1 LCRHLE
7 TDVTEKAPRFK
18 PQPTTPS
25 TPLSARR
32 TVGVRRSGRANEDRR
47 REIVRKTADLFLER
61 GYADVSIDEIISRV
75 GGSKGTIYTWFGGKE
90 GLFEAVV
97 KLLCSGVTIAIVA
110 DAKGDIESQLTRI
123 GNSFLAMV
131 LSPPILELHRLM
143 VSMGRTF
150 PSAGKMFFD
159 AGPITAYR
167 TVASWIE
174 AQQRARLIAPA
185 DPYQLAVLFLD
196 MIIGEHQL
204 RMLVSLP
211 KDAQSKRIKETVR
224 SAVGLFL
231 NGCRERAR

>member
-1 LCRHLE
+1 
-7 TDVTEKAPRFK
+7 VKEKAPPK
-18 PQPTTPS
+18 LKSPGTASPTPQ
-25 TPLSARR
+25 SARR
-32 TVGVRRSGRANEDRR
+32 LVRERRGGRMNDERR
-47 REIVRKTADLFLER
+47 REIVRKTADLFLEK

-75 GGSKGTIYTWFGGKE
+75 GGSKATIYTWFGGKE

-97 KLLCSGVTIAIVA
+97 KLLCSDVTIAIVA
-110 DAKGDIESQLTRI
+110 DATGDIEAQLTRI

-150 PSAGKMFFD
+150 PSAGRMFFD

-174 AQQRARLIAPA
+174 SQQQSGLIAPA

-211 KDAQSKRIKETVR
+211 KDTQSKKIKETVR
-224 SAVGLFL
+224 SAVDLFL
-231 NGCRERAR
+231 NGCGRRTR

>member
-1 LCRHLE
+1 MNDE
-7 TDVTEKAPRFK
+7 
-18 PQPTTPS
+18 
-25 TPLSARR
+25 
-32 TVGVRRSGRANEDRR
+32 RR
-47 REIVRKTADLFLER
+47 RDIVRKTADLFLER
-61 GYADVSIDEIISRV
+61 GYADVSIDEIISRI
-75 GGSKGTIYTWFGGKE
+75 GGSKATIYTWFGGKD

-97 KLLCSGVTIAIVA
+97 KLLCSDVTIAI
-110 DAKGDIESQLTRI
+110 DAEPKGDIEAQLTRI

-150 PSAGKMFFD
+150 PAAGRMFFD

-174 AQQRARLIAPA
+174 SKQRSGLIAPA

-211 KDAQSKRIKETVR
+211 RDKQSRKIKETVH
-224 SAVGLFL
+224 SAVDLFL
-231 NGCRERAR
+231 NGCRRRSP

>member
-1 LCRHLE
+1 MNDE
-7 TDVTEKAPRFK
+7 
-18 PQPTTPS
+18 
-25 TPLSARR
+25 
-32 TVGVRRSGRANEDRR
+32 RR
-47 REIVRKTADLFLER
+47 RDIVRKTADLFLER
-61 GYADVSIDEIISRV
+61 GYADVSIDEIISRI
-75 GGSKGTIYTWFGGKE
+75 GGSKATIYTWFGGKD

-97 KLLCSGVTIAIVA
+97 KLLCSDVTIAI
-110 DAKGDIESQLTRI
+110 DAEPKGDIEAQLTRI

-150 PSAGKMFFD
+150 PAAGRMFFD

-174 AQQRARLIAPA
+174 SKQRSGLIAPA

-211 KDAQSKRIKETVR
+211 RDKQSRKIKETVH
-224 SAVGLFL
+224 SAVDLFL
-231 NGCRERAR
+231 NGCRRRSS

>member
-1 LCRHLE
+1 MNDE
-7 TDVTEKAPRFK
+7 
-18 PQPTTPS
+18 
-25 TPLSARR
+25 
-32 TVGVRRSGRANEDRR
+32 RR
-47 REIVRKTADLFLER
+47 REIVRKTADLFLEK
-61 GYADVSIDEIISRV
+61 GYADVSIDDIISRV
-75 GGSKGTIYTWFGGKE
+75 GGSKATIYTWFGGKE

-97 KLLCSGVTIAIVA
+97 KQLCSDVTIAIDA
-110 DAKGDIESQLTRI
+110 DTKGDIEAQLTRI

-150 PSAGKMFFD
+150 PSAGRMFFD

-174 AQQRARLIAPA
+174 SQQRSGLIAPA

-196 MIIGEHQL
+196 MVIGEHQL

-211 KDAQSKRIKETVR
+211 RDAQSRKIKETVH
-224 SAVGLFL
+224 SAVDLFL
-231 NGCRERAR
+231 NGCRRKTR

>member
-1 LCRHLE
+1 MNDER
-7 TDVTEKAPRFK
+7 
-18 PQPTTPS
+18 Q
-25 TPLSARR
+25 
-32 TVGVRRSGRANEDRR
+32 
-47 REIVRKTADLFLER
+47 REIVRKTADLFLEK
-61 GYADVSIDEIISRV
+61 GYAEVSIDDIISRV
-75 GGSKGTIYTWFGGKE
+75 GGSKATIYTWFGGKE

-97 KLLCSGVTIAIVA
+97 KLLCSDVTIAIVA
-110 DAKGDIESQLTRI
+110 DVKGDIESQLTRI

-159 AGPITAYR
+159 AGPVTAYR

-174 AQQRARLIAPA
+174 RQQQAGLIAPA

-211 KDAQSKRIKETVR
+211 RETQSTKVKETVR
-224 SAVGLFL
+224 SAVDLFL
-231 NGCRERAR
+231 NGCRQRTR